1 LHSQSK
7 DKQTKQMSN
16 NKKVD
21 VSFIFQITDKVLWN
35 VFRKNEIGDV
45 LLPFVVI
52 RRLDCILEPVNNNVR
67 ASYENFKDKVSEEKL
82 APILKKAA
90 GGLDFFN
97 ISKHTLESL
106 KETPKTIEIDF
117 NNYLNGFNKDVR
129 DILENFQFDKVIARL
144 VKNKLLYQMIDA
156 ICQVDLHPNKV
167 DNHQMGYIFEELI
180 RISNEQS
187 NETAGE
193 HFTPRDV
200 IDLMIKTVFSTEKE
214 AFNEKGIIR
223 TIYDP
228 ALGTGGMIN
237 LAKNYVIDELCADMP
252 QKPTITTYGQEINE
266 QSYAIA
272 RAEAL
277 ITGENINNIRHGN
290 SFTEDR
296 FTDKHFHY
304 MFANPPYGV
313 TWSKDAAFIQNES
326 ANPSGRFYAGLPRTS
341 DGQLLFLQ
349 HMISKM
355 EREGSKI
362 AVVTN
367 GSPLFTG
374 DAGSG
379 ESSIRKWIIE
389 NDWLDCI
396 IALPKDLFYNT
407 GINTFIWFIDNNKP
421 KHRRGK
427 VQLINANVPEDK
439 SNNIEGF
446 CRPEKRS
453 LGNKRNKI
461 EENHI
466 EKLVA
471 MYTAFEE
478 NMYCKIFNNDDFG
491 YYQIIVEQPAYD
503 ENGNPIRD
511 KKGNLK
517 ADSTKRD
524 KETIPLTQDMEKYF
538 ENEVLPHV
546 PDAWI
551 DFDKTRIG
559 YEINFSKFF
568 YEFKGLR
575 SSKEIKTEIE
585 ELEFGS
591 ENKKGIAQLLKDLLN

>member
-1 LHSQSK
+1 
-7 DKQTKQMSN
+7 MST

-67 ASYENFKDKVSEEKL
+67 VSYENFKDKVSEEKL

-156 ICQVDLHPNKV
+156 ICQVDLHPKKV

-200 IDLMIKTVFSTEKE
+200 IDLMIKTVFSTEKQ

-439 SNNIEGF
+439 ANNIEGF

-471 MYTAFEE
+471 MYTSFEE
-478 NMYCKIFNNDDFG
+478 NAYCKIFNNDDFG
-491 YYQIIVEQPAYD
+491 YYQIVVEQPAYD
-503 ENGNPIRD
+503 EKGNPIKD
-511 KKGNLK
+511 KKGTHK
-517 ADSTKRD
+517 ADSSKRD

-538 ENEVLPHV
+538 ESEVLPHV

-559 YEINFSKFF
+559 YEINFTKYF

-575 SSKEIKTEIE
+575 SSTEIKTEIE
-585 ELEFGS
+585 ELEFGA
-591 ENKKGIAQLLKDLLN
+591 ENQKGIAQLLKDLLS